1 MLDSIFV
8 SGSITLVEVALCT
21 GVALLLGFII
31 AFVYKYKNQ
40 YSKGFVFTLALLPV
54 LVQSIIMVVNGN
66 LGAGVATMGAF
77 SLVRFRSAPGNARE
91 IVTIFFAMAVGLACG
106 MGYLTYAV
114 IFTLIISIIM
124 LIMSSMG
131 FGNVKGNVKSLRVTL
146 PEDMDYT
153 HLFDDLF
160 EKYTTDAELIRVRT
174 TSLGSLFELQ
184 YQITIKNVDDEK
196 ELIDGI
202 RQRNGNLTVT
212 CGMPV
217 VARDEL

>member
-160 EKYTTDAELIRVRT
+160 EKYTTDVELIRVRT